1 MTQATTTRGTIGR
14 RSLIRGIGATTLAAS
29 FAPLWTPRVLAQTID
44 TGSAQLTVL
53 SDGRLSLSL
62 AFSFPEAPQDE
73 LKKILADNGL
83 SMDSPGP
90 DCNIT
95 LVRSGERLAIFD
107 AGAGSNFMP
116 TAGKLP
122 ESLEAAGI
130 DPADVTDV
138 VITHAHPDHI
148 WGLTDDFD
156 ELVFANA
163 QVHIGQEE
171 WDFWSAEDAISKVP
185 EDRQTFVV
193 GAQNRFA
200 ALGDNIRFLK
210 AGDEVLPGIEAMA
223 TPGHTPGH
231 MSFMV
236 HGTEP
241 VVILGD
247 AMTNSAI
254 SLARPDWR
262 AGTDQDP
269 EQAAKTRV
277 TLLDRLAT
285 EKVRVIGYH
294 FPHPGAGLVERKDDA
309 YRYVPA

>member
-1 MTQATTTRGTIGR
+1 MAVQFSGRSRLTR
-14 RSLIRGIGATTLAAS
+14 RSVVGGLGAAA
-29 FAPLWTPRVLAQTID
+29 FAPLLPRRVSAQTID
-44 TGSAQLTVL
+44 TGTASLTVL
-53 SDGRLSLSL
+53 SDGSLALPL
-62 AFSFPEAPQDE
+62 AFSFPDASPDE
-73 LKKILADNGL
+73 VKKILADNGL
-83 SMDSPGP
+83 PTDSPGP

-95 LVRSGERLAIFD
+95 LARSGDRLVIFD
-107 AGAGSNFMP
+107 AGSGPNFMP

-122 ESLEAAGI
+122 ESLETAGI

-156 ELVFANA
+156 EPVFANA
-163 QVHIGQEE
+163 QVHIGQQE
-171 WDFWSAEDAISKVP
+171 WDFWSAEDAISKVA

-200 ALGDNIRFLK
+200 AIGDRVRFLK
-210 AGDEVLPGIEAMA
+210 PGDEVLPGIEAMA

-231 MSFMV
+231 LSFMV

-241 VVILGD
+241 VVVLGD

-277 TLLDRLAT
+277 ALLDRLAT
-285 EKVRVIGYH
+285 ERARVIGFH
-294 FPHPGAGLVERKDDA
+294 FPHPGAGIVERKDGA
-309 YRYVPA
+309 YRYAPV

>member
-95 LVRSGERLAIFD
+95 LVRSGERLANFD
-107 AGAGSNFMP
+107 AGAGSKFIP
-116 TAGKLP
+116 TAGQLP
-122 ESLEAAGI
+122 ASLEAAGI
-130 DPADVTDV
+130 D
-138 VITHAHPDHI
+138 
-148 WGLTDDFD
+148 
-156 ELVFANA
+156 NA

-171 WDFWSAEDAISKVP
+171 WDFWSAEEAISKIP

-285 EKVRVIGYH
+285 EKARVIGYH
-294 FPHPGAGLVERKDDA
+294 FPHPGAGVVERKDGA